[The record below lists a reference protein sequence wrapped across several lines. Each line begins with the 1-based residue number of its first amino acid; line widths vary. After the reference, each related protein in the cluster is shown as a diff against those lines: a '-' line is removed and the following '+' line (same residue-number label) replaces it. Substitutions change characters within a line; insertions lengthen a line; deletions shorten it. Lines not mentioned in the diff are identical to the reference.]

1 MKVKAL
7 SRSTADYTRETK
19 SDIQRLPR
27 NADPAQHPLERA
39 REYKRALNAA
49 KLERMFAKPFL
60 ASLSGH
66 VDGIYSMAKNP
77 WDLDLITT
85 GSGDGELRV
94 WSLSAQEAVWRAPG
108 AHRGIVKGVC
118 NVPGGDTDRFL
129 SVGVDKMAKVW
140 SRSEGALSADGETP
154 ETVAS
159 YSGKHA
165 FSGVDHHRSRPLFA
179 TSSSLV
185 EVWDVNRSEPIAS
198 LTWGADTTNT
208 VRMNQTEV
216 NVLASCGTD
225 RSVILY
231 DLRTSSPL
239 AKLVMALSTN
249 AIAWN
254 PMEAFMFATANEDH
268 NVYTFDMR
276 RMDHASNVL
285 RDHVS
290 AVMDVDYSPTG
301 HELVS
306 GSYDRT
312 LRLWDVNRGHSRDIY
327 HTKRMQRVF
336 CVRYTQD
343 DKYVLSGSDDSNLR
357 LWRARASERLGA
369 KSNRER
375 ATVEYAEKLKD
386 RYKYLPEVR
395 RVLRQRNVPAAV
407 KRASRTKQDMLQS
420 RKRKAENER
429 KSSKAA
435 AAAPRVPERKKG
447 ILGVTTK

>member
-27 NADPAQHPLERA
+27 NVDPALHPLERA

-60 ASLSGH
+60 ASLTGH

-85 GSGDGELRV
+85 GSGDGEIRM
-94 WSLSAQEAVWRAPG
+94 WSLSNQETLWRVPS

-118 NVPGGDTDRFL
+118 NVPGGETDRFL
-129 SVGVDKMAKVW
+129 SVGVDKMVKVW
-140 SRSEGALSADGETP
+140 SRTESAAVAGDATP
-154 ETVAS
+154 EPAAT

-165 FSGVDHHRSRPLFA
+165 FSGVDHHRNRPLFA

-185 EVWDVNRSEPIAS
+185 EVWDVNRSEPVS
-198 LTWGADTTNT
+198 NLTWGADTTNT

-225 RSVILY
+225 RSIILY

-239 AKLVMALSTN
+239 AKLIMTLSTN

-254 PMEAFMFATANEDH
+254 PMEAFMFATASEDH

-276 RMDHASNVL
+276 RMDHAVNVL

-301 HELVS
+301 SELVS
-306 GSYDRT
+306 GGYDRSV
-312 LRLWDVNRGHSRDIY
+312 RLWDIKRGHSRDIY

-336 CVRYTQD
+336 CVKYTLD
-343 DKYVLSGSDDSNLR
+343 NKYVLSGSDDSNLR
-357 LWRARASERLGA
+357 LWRARASERVGA

-375 ATVEYAEKLKD
+375 ATLEYAEKLKD

-395 RVLRQRNVPAAV
+395 RVLRQRNVPSAV
-407 KRASRTKQDMLQS
+407 KRASSTKQDMLQS
-420 RKRKAENER
+420 RKRKEENQR
-429 KSSKAA
+429 KNSKPGAN
-435 AAAPRVPERKKG
+435 PRVAERKKAV
-447 ILGVTTK
+447 IGVTTK